1 MKSAA
6 LVLALAI
13 AGTAHAEG
21 IPECKIRVLR
31 PVTDDIGN
39 HWPIGKVLPVT
50 IMRRDTN
57 GLSFCAHGGSCV
69 PRMVGGQQT
78 AALVNCRPGASI
90 GNGDYSLV
98 PDPAVMGAE
107 GARRFRS
114 ADAVGNRLA
123 ALGFSNASIA
133 GWSQTYVLHPT
144 SPKGRLVEQ
153 ALAGS
158 KAAVSKMKAMM
169 P

>member
-6 LVLALAI
+6 LLLALAA

-21 IPECKIRVLR
+21 IPECKVHVLR
-31 PVTDDIGN
+31 PVADDMGD
-39 HWPIGKVLPVT
+39 HLSAGKVLTVT
-50 IMRRDTN
+50 IMRRDAN

-69 PRMVGGQQT
+69 PRMVGGKQT

-90 GNGDYSLV
+90 GNGDYSLS
-98 PDPAVMGAE
+98 PDPAVMGEE

-114 ADAVGNRLA
+114 ADAVSNRLA

-133 GWSQTYVLHPT
+133 GWSQAYVLRPT
-144 SPKGRLVEQ
+144 STKGRLVEQ

-158 KAAVSKMKAMM
+158 KTAVAKMQAMM

>member
-6 LVLALAI
+6 LALVLTI

-21 IPECKIRVLR
+21 IPECRIRVLR
-31 PVTDDIGN
+31 PVADDMGN
-39 HWPIGKVLPVT
+39 HWPAGKVLPVT
-50 IMRRDTN
+50 IMRRDAN

-69 PRMVGGQQT
+69 PRMAGGQQT
-78 AALVNCRPGASI
+78 AALVNCRPGVSI
-90 GNGDYSLV
+90 GNGDSNLV

-107 GARRFRS
+107 GARRYRS

-133 GWSQTYVLHPT
+133 GWSQAYVLPPT

-158 KAAVSKMKAMM
+158 KAAVVKMQAMM